1 VEGQL
6 IMGLKDLKSRSDD
19 ALAQI
24 AAQKTVVDTRP
35 LRATTAPGATAFM
48 QPTIDALNDR
58 AKKAEALAA
67 DYRAKLD
74 QAPIELPLD
83 VLIEVPHRRRRLTP
97 EQFDELKGNLANNPL
112 IHPIT
117 VQRAA
122 DGRFEIISG
131 HNRAEVYRSLGRAL
145 IPVVVME
152 LDADHVDRSAFY
164 ANLLQPSLSDFEKYL
179 GFKAERDRTGHSQK
193 QMAKDAGVSESIIS
207 MLFSFDHLPEE
218 ALLLVERRPEV
229 IGMSCAAEMAKLCR
243 SGRKSEVI
251 DAVEQLV
258 EGRLTQKEA
267 IRLASK
273 KVAIAVARPVS
284 KAPVRVRV
292 GRLEFCQYQARG
304 TSLRI
309 EFRSEEQRAEAE
321 AVIDEAL
328 HALARRG

>member
-1 VEGQL
+1 
-6 IMGLKDLKSRSDD
+6 MGLKDLKIRSDD

-24 AAQKTVVDTRP
+24 AAQKTTVDDRP
-35 LRATTAPGATAFM
+35 IRATTAPGATAFM

-67 DYRAKLD
+67 EYRLKLE

-83 VLIEVPHRRRRLTP
+83 SLIEVPHRRRRLTP

-117 VQRAA
+117 VQRVA

-131 HNRAEVYRSLGRAL
+131 HNRAEVYRSLGRTL

-152 LDADHVDRSAFY
+152 LESDHVDRSAFY
-164 ANLLQPSLSDFEKYL
+164 TNLLQPSLSDFEKYL

-229 IGMSCAAEMAKLCR
+229 VGMTCVAEMAKLCR
-243 SGRKSEVI
+243 AGRKAEVTEAI
-251 DAVEQLV
+251 GQLI

-267 IRLASK
+267 IRLASR
-273 KVAIAVARPVS
+273 KVALAAARPS
-284 KAPVRVRV
+284 AQAPVRVRV
-292 GRLEFCQYQARG
+292 GRLEFCQYQSRG

-309 EFRSEEQRAEAE
+309 EFRSEDQRKEAE
-321 AVIDEAL
+321 AVIADAL
-328 HALARRG
+328 QELARRNKDA

>member
-1 VEGQL
+1 
-6 IMGLKDLKSRSDD
+6 MGLKDLKMRSDD

-24 AAQKTVVDTRP
+24 AAQKTVVEARP

-67 DYRAKLD
+67 EYRSKLE
-74 QAPIELPLD
+74 QAPIEVPLD
-83 VLIEVPHRRRRLTP
+83 MLIEVPHRRRRLTP
-97 EQFDELKGNLANNPL
+97 EQFDELKGNLAHNPL

-117 VQRAA
+117 VQRVA

-131 HNRAEVYRSLGRAL
+131 HNRAEVYRSLGRTL

-152 LDADHVDRSAFY
+152 LDTDHVDRSAFY

-193 QMAKDAGVSESIIS
+193 QMAKDAGVSESILS

-218 ALLLVERRPEV
+218 AWLLGELRREA
-229 IGMSCAAEMAKLCR
+229 IGMRGAAELAKLAR
-243 SGRKSEVI
+243 SGRKAEVI
-251 DAVEQLV
+251 DAMEQLV

-267 IRLASK
+267 IRHASR
-273 KVAIAVARPVS
+273 KVALAVARPTPQ
-284 KAPVRVRV
+284 APVRVRV
-292 GRLEFCQYQARG
+292 GRLEFCQYQSRG

-309 EFRSEEQRAEAE
+309 EFRSEEQRIEAE
-321 AVIDEAL
+321 AVIAAAL
-328 HALARRG
+328 QDLARRTKDA

>member
-1 VEGQL
+1 
-6 IMGLKDLKSRSDD
+6 MGLKDLKMRSDD

-24 AAQKTVVDTRP
+24 AAQKTVVEARP

-67 DYRAKLD
+67 EYRSKLE
-74 QAPIELPLD
+74 QAPIEMPLD
-83 VLIEVPHRRRRLTP
+83 MLIEVPHRRRRLTP
-97 EQFDELKGNLANNPL
+97 EQFDELKGNLAHNPL

-117 VQRAA
+117 VQRVA

-152 LDADHVDRSAFY
+152 LDTDHVDRSAFY

-207 MLFSFDHLPEE
+207 MLFAFDHLPEE
-218 ALLLVERRPEV
+218 ALLLVERRPEA
-229 IGMSCAAEMAKLCR
+229 IGMSCAAEMAKLAR
-243 SGRKSEVI
+243 SGRKAEVI

-258 EGRLTQKEA
+258 EGRFTQKEA
-267 IRLASK
+267 IRHASR
-273 KVAIAVARPVS
+273 KVAIAVARPTPQ
-284 KAPVRVRV
+284 APVRVRV
-292 GRLEFCQYQARG
+292 GRLEFCQYQSRG

-309 EFRSEEQRAEAE
+309 EFRSEEQRIEAE
-321 AVIDEAL
+321 AVIAAAL
-328 HALARRG
+328 QDLARRTKDA

>member
-6 IMGLKDLKSRSDD
+6 TMGLKDLKLRSDD

-67 DYRAKLD
+67 EYQSKLE

-117 VQRAA
+117 VQRVAN
-122 DGRFEIISG
+122 GRFEIISG
-131 HNRAEVYRSLGRAL
+131 HNRAEVYRSLGRTL

-152 LDADHVDRSAFY
+152 LDSDHVDRSAFY
-164 ANLLQPSLSDFEKYL
+164 ANLLQPSLSDFEKYQ
-179 GFKAERDRTGHSQK
+179 GFRAERDRTGHSQK

-218 ALLLVERRPEV
+218 ALLLVERRPDV

-243 SGRKSEVI
+243 SGRKADVI

-267 IRLASK
+267 IRHAAR
-273 KVAIAVARPVS
+273 KVAISVARPAPQ
-284 KAPVRVRV
+284 APVRVRV
-292 GRLEFCQYQARG
+292 GRLEFCQYQSRG

-309 EFRSEEQRAEAE
+309 EFRSEEQRIEAE
-321 AVIDEAL
+321 AVIAEAL
-328 HALARRG
+328 QALAKRT